1 MEAFSFSCSVCGAT
15 GFGNAGALGA
25 HKKYLGCGSKRPRS
39 PTIAPLHV
47 NLDPPPPIFESPES
61 PVDDFSFFQEDDS
74 KVPYDS
80 TFSLVHWIRTCRNN
94 SGLSI
99 RDINVLFN
107 QVLFHPSFKLE
118 DVSVRSSAE
127 MDSYEGETLAAADG
141 WKQELIQGHIL
152 HYRDPIDA
160 LGSLFSSPIVA
171 EGFEIYPNSKNL
183 PIYEKV
189 YSTPGTANWWKQ
201 MQVSYKLMIFWY
213 FARS

>member
-15 GFGNAGALGA
+15 GALGA

-47 NLDPPPPIFESPES
+47 NLDPPPPVFESPES
-61 PVDDFSFFQEDDS
+61 HVDDFSFFQEDDS

-94 SGLSI
+94 NGLSI

-118 DVSVRSSAE
+118 DVSVRSSVDL
-127 MDSYEGETLAAADG
+127 DSYEGETLAAADG
-141 WKQELIQGHIL
+141 
-152 HYRDPIDA
+152 
-160 LGSLFSSPIVA
+160 
-171 EGFEIYPNSKNL
+171 
-183 PIYEKV
+183 
-189 YSTPGTANWWKQ
+189 
-201 MQVSYKLMIFWY
+201 
-213 FARS
+213 